1 MANIKTFKEY
11 TEWGTDEDVRD
22 KVSKTPGQK
31 LPFEEITEDMLTDI
45 SALVSRLTHPK
56 DYSLALDALEKI
68 LQRKTDTPHDKLY
81 YSAQVA
87 KSHRNIDAKQLKK
100 LHDIMYEESIAEA
113 NYKGNIGAMELFKF
127 YQVAKEAEK
136 NELKKLI
143 QAKKT
148 KDAWQLIQKITGMKL
163 QGAEFGN

>member
-1 MANIKTFKEY
+1 MVSNIKTFKEY

-22 KVSKTPGQK
+22 KVNKTPGQK
-31 LPFEEITEDMLTDI
+31 LPFEEITEQMLDSI
-45 SALVSRLTHPK
+45 SKMNSSLTV
-56 DYSLALDALEKI
+56 E
-68 LQRKTDTPHDKLY
+68 
-81 YSAQVA
+81 
-87 KSHRNIDAKQLKK
+87 
-100 LHDIMYEESIAEA
+100 AE
-113 NYKGNIGAMELFKF
+113 YKGNIGAMELFKF